1 MPLFQKVANTAKL
14 ARKYFQ
20 VSNYTFKDRYGLICD
35 TVIAKHNVMM
45 YQWYSKIK
53 NTYNFVRN
61 NADIVLIINDVNM
74 EIDILNKK
82 LT

>member
-1 MPLFQKVANTAKL
+1 
-14 ARKYFQ
+14 
-20 VSNYTFKDRYGLICD
+20 
-35 TVIAKHNVMM
+35 M